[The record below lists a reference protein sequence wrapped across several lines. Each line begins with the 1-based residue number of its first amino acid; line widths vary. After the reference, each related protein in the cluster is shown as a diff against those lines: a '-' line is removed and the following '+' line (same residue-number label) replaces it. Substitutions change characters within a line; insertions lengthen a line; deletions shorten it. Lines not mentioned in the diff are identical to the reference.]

1 MKKQMSKAL
10 AFLLALSMVLAL
22 AACGGTDANNADTS
36 NINGAT
42 GISVGGDG
50 PSADEELADEQVFTF
65 VLGSDPV
72 TLDPWVN
79 NSGTASLVINAI
91 MEPLLRQGDT
101 PDTWEPGLCT
111 DYQVN
116 EDATVHTLT
125 LREGLKWSDGTDLT
139 MDDIYNS
146 VLRVLDPDLGSPV
159 AYKYFSILNGE
170 KYYYGEATA
179 EELGVRVI
187 DDTHIEF
194 TTAEPAENFMNTL
207 CTDQLAPIQKAA
219 ADEYFDL
226 YGSDAEKVVCSGPF
240 KITEWVSKNSI
251 TMVKNENYWDAEN
264 VKLEELNFIISE
276 DNNTTMGLFQTGE
289 ASAFKV
295 PSELLSQYMDDPTLT
310 NNPRLQV
317 TFIEFNPNNEFLANK
332 NIREALSISF
342 NRQLFAEQVMKNGK
356 LAAYGL
362 VPYGA
367 KGLDGGD
374 FREQAGAIVEDASDE
389 AAIAHAQELLA
400 TGLEEL
406 GKTMEDL
413 AEGFSIQCMPGGDDQ
428 AQAIQNMW
436 KTNLGLE
443 MPVQVLDISI
453 LLPMLME
460 GTFDCVIGGGQSAND
475 PDPSSFLDFI
485 YDEGKFD
492 DPELNALYEKAHST
506 TGDER
511 IQTYMDIEKFVLDQY
526 IYIPQVYA
534 ENNWVFQPNVRGVDI
549 RTYGA
554 EFDFKNVYI
563 VK

>member
-1 MKKQMSKAL
+1 MKKKMSKAL
-10 AFLLALSMVLAL
+10 ALLLALSMVLAL
-22 AACGGTDANNADTS
+22 AACGSSNTNNSATNSSSGAGDAADS
-36 NINGAT
+36 G
-42 GISVGGDG
+42 
-50 PSADEELADEQVFTF
+50 EEKLAAEQVFTF
-65 VLGSDPV
+65 VLSSDPV
-72 TLDPWVN
+72 SLDPWVS
-79 NSGTASLVINAI
+79 NSSTASLVINAI
-91 MEPLLRQGDT
+91 MEPMLRPGDT

-111 DYQVN
+111 DYQTN

-139 MDDIYNS
+139 IEDVYNS
-146 VLRVLDPDLGSPV
+146 VLRVLDPELGSPV
-159 AYKYFSILNGE
+159 AYKYFDLLNGE

-194 TTAEPAENFMNTL
+194 TTAESSETFMNTL
-207 CTDQLAPIQKAA
+207 CTDQLAPVQKAA

-226 YGSDAEKVVCSGPF
+226 YGSDADKVVCSGPF
-240 KITEWVSKNSI
+240 KIVEWVSKNSI
-251 TMVKNENYWDAEN
+251 TLVKNENYWDADN
-264 VKLEELNFIISE
+264 VKLETLNFVISE

-289 ASAFKV
+289 SSAFKV
-295 PSELLSQYMDDPTLT
+295 PSELLDQYADDPTLV

-317 TFIEFNPNNEFLANK
+317 TFIEFNANNEFLANK

-342 NRQLFAEQVMKNGK
+342 NRQLFAEQVMKNGR

-374 FREQAGAIVEDASDE
+374 FREQAGAIVQDASDE
-389 AAIAHAQELLA
+389 AAITRAQELLA

-406 GKTMEDL
+406 GKTTEDL
-413 AEGFSIQCMPGGDDQ
+413 VNGVSIQCMPGGDDQ

-436 KTNLGLE
+436 KVNLGLE

-492 DPELNALYEKAHST
+492 DPELNALFEKAHST
-506 TGDER
+506 VGDER
-511 IQTYMDIEKFVLDQY
+511 IQTYMDIEKYVLDQF

-534 ENNWVFQPNVRGVDI
+534 ENNWVFQPNVRSVEV

-563 VK
+563 VE

>member
-65 VLGSDPV
+65 VLSSDPV
-72 TLDPWVN
+72 SLDPWVS
-79 NSGTASLVINAI
+79 NSSTASLVINAI

-251 TMVKNENYWDAEN
+251 TMVK
-264 VKLEELNFIISE
+264 
-276 DNNTTMGLFQTGE
+276 T
-289 ASAFKV
+289 
-295 PSELLSQYMDDPTLT
+295 
-310 NNPRLQV
+310 R
-317 TFIEFNPNNEFLANK
+317 
-332 NIREALSISF
+332 
-342 NRQLFAEQVMKNGK
+342 
-356 LAAYGL
+356 
-362 VPYGA
+362 
-367 KGLDGGD
+367 
-374 FREQAGAIVEDASDE
+374 
-389 AAIAHAQELLA
+389 
-400 TGLEEL
+400 
-406 GKTMEDL
+406 
-413 AEGFSIQCMPGGDDQ
+413 
-428 AQAIQNMW
+428 
-436 KTNLGLE
+436 
-443 MPVQVLDISI
+443 
-453 LLPMLME
+453 
-460 GTFDCVIGGGQSAND
+460 
-475 PDPSSFLDFI
+475 
-485 YDEGKFD
+485 
-492 DPELNALYEKAHST
+492 T
-506 TGDER
+506 TGMLR
-511 IQTYMDIEKFVLDQY
+511 M
-526 IYIPQVYA
+526 
-534 ENNWVFQPNVRGVDI
+534 
-549 RTYGA
+549 
-554 EFDFKNVYI
+554 
-563 VK
+563 